1 MKINLRNLIICLLYY
16 LAFLDSFNTKNN
28 DNKFIVR
35 LENYQHTQFYGPLY
49 IGSTKQE
56 MNFVFSTGTNDI
68 WLFSSDCA
76 NCNSN
81 KLYKYDLSQ
90 TFINYTQSN
99 FIQVKFFLKQF
110 LKTKIENSNLNF
122 F

>member
-1 MKINLRNLIICLLYY
+1 MKINLRNLIVSLLFY
-16 LAFLDSFNTKNN
+16 LAFLASFNTKNN

-68 WLFSSDCA
+68 WLFSSDCN

-99 FIQVKFFLKQF
+99 FIQVKSFLKLF
-110 LKTKIENSNLNF
+110 SKTKIENSNLKF

>member
-1 MKINLRNLIICLLYY
+1 MKINLRNLIVSLLFY
-16 LAFLDSFNTKNN
+16 LAFLASFNTKNN

-99 FIQVKFFLKQF
+99 FIQVKSFLKLF
-110 LKTKIENSNLNF
+110 SKTKIENSNLKF